1 MRQPGSLPA
10 GRELFFIRLDNNMI
24 STYFLDPHP
33 AGRPAVLLLHGL
45 GANSASWT
53 FQLPSLI
60 EAGFRP
66 IAPDAPGF
74 SRSPYDG
81 KGWSVATV
89 AQTMADLLAELQTGP
104 AHIVGISMGG
114 VIAQQMAFD
123 FPQRIRK
130 LVLVNTFSAL
140 RPESL
145 GSWMYLLGRFAMV
158 HTLGLP
164 VQAKVVARRIFALAE
179 QEELRKMLITT
190 ITQSDPRAYRA
201 AMRALA
207 LFDSRRRL
215 AEIRNHTLVITGDQ
229 DTTVP
234 PLRQKLLVEG
244 IPGARQVVIP
254 NAGHAVSVEQADAFN
269 RELLAFLKE

>member
-1 MRQPGSLPA
+1 MTKLH
-10 GRELFFIRLDNNMI
+10 
-24 STYFLDPHP
+24 FLDPNP

-53 FQLPSLI
+53 FQMPPLV

-66 IAPDAPGF
+66 IAPDSPGF

-81 KGWSVATV
+81 KGWSIATV
-89 AQTMADLLAELQTGP
+89 AQAMADLLAELQTGSV
-104 AHIVGISMGG
+104 HVVGISMGG

-123 FPQRIRK
+123 FPQLIRK
-130 LVLVNTFSAL
+130 LVLVSTFAAL

-145 GSWMYLLGRFAMV
+145 GSWVYLLGRFVMV

-164 VQAKVVARRIFALAE
+164 AQAKVVARRIFALAE

-207 LFDSRRRL
+207 LFDSQERL
-215 AEIRNHTLVITGDQ
+215 AGIKVPTLVITGDR

-234 PLRQKLLVEG
+234 PPRQKLLVNG
-244 IPGARQVVIP
+244 ISGAQQVVIS
-254 NAGHAVSVEQADAFN
+254 NAGHAVSVEQPGAFN
-269 RELLAFLKE
+269 RELLTFLQE

>member
-1 MRQPGSLPA
+1 MDDMTR
-10 GRELFFIRLDNNMI
+10 I
-24 STYFLDPHP
+24 YFLDPHP
-33 AGRPAVLLLHGL
+33 PGYPAVLLLHGL
-45 GANSASWT
+45 GANSSSWT
-53 FQLPSLI
+53 LQLPPLI

-89 AQTMADLLAELQTGP
+89 AQSMADLLAELQTGP

-123 FPQRIRK
+123 FPQKIRK
-130 LVLVNTFSAL
+130 LVLVNTFTAL
-140 RPESL
+140 RPEGL
-145 GSWMYLLGRFAMV
+145 GSWLYLLGRFAMV

-164 VQAKVVARRIFALAE
+164 AQAKVVARRIFALAE

-207 LFDSRRRL
+207 LFDSRKRL
-215 AEIRNHTLVITGDQ
+215 AEVRIPTMVITGDR

-234 PLRQKLLVEG
+234 PPRQKLLVEG
-244 IPGARQVVIP
+244 ISGARQVVIP
-254 NAGHAVSVEQADAFN
+254 NAGHAVSVEQAEAFN
-269 RELLAFLKE
+269 QELLAFLKE

>member
-1 MRQPGSLPA
+1 MSR
-10 GRELFFIRLDNNMI
+10 M
-24 STYFLDPHP
+24 YFLDPHS
-33 AGRPAVLLLHGL
+33 AARPAVLLLHGL

-53 FQLPSLI
+53 LQMPPLI

-81 KGWSVATV
+81 KGWSIATV
-89 AQTMADLLAELQTGP
+89 AQSTVDLLAELQTGP
-104 AHIVGISMGG
+104 VHIVGISMGG

-123 FPQRIRK
+123 FPQWIRK
-130 LVLVNTFSAL
+130 LVLVNTFTAL
-140 RPESL
+140 RPDNL
-145 GSWMYLLGRFAMV
+145 GSWLYLLGRFAMV

-164 VQAKVVARRIFALAE
+164 AQAKVVARRIFALAE

-207 LFDSRRRL
+207 LFDSRKRL
-215 AEIRNHTLVITGDQ
+215 AEIKVPTLIITSDR

-234 PLRQKLLVEG
+234 PPRQKLLVEG
-244 IPGARQVVIP
+244 ILGARQVVIP
-254 NAGHAVSVEQADAFN
+254 NAGHAVSVEQPEAFN